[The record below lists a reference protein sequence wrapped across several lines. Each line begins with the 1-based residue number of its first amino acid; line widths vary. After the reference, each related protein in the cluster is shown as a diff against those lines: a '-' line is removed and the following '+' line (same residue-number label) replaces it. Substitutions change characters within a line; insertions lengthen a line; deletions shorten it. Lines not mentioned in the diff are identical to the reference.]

1 MSATT
6 PLQAVDEVTLT
17 LDEFVQFASLVAS
30 STNPAAPALLR
41 RLARR
46 YKTANERAAQ
56 ELVAILRA
64 GPVRAAGTAVADPV
78 DTDSRLPLLRRED
91 PVILRATPIF
101 DPAHRDKIDQIVHE
115 HQRNELLYAS
125 GLTPTRSA
133 LFVGPPGVGKTLT
146 ARWIADRLGL
156 PLLTLDLSSV
166 MSSFLGRTGGNIRRV
181 LDHAR
186 QTRCVLLLDEL
197 DAVAKRRDD
206 ATEIGEL
213 KRLVTVLLQEI
224 DQWPEGSLLLAAT
237 NHGELLDPAVWRRF
251 EVVLDFPLPTTEVRV
266 QALRQL
272 LAGDPLDDGVL
283 AAVVAVTA
291 NESLSD
297 LESLVLSARRRAAI
311 SPTSLPEALIE
322 AQHERIGRMPQAER
336 IAVAIGVL
344 DSGAL
349 SQRQVSRLTGV
360 SRDTLRKHTEGRSS
374 DAD

>member
-1 MSATT
+1 MS
-6 PLQAVDEVTLT
+6 VTSSTDNLDQISLS
-17 LDEFVQFASLVAS
+17 LDEFVQLASLAAS
-30 STNPAAPALLR
+30 SANPAAPSLLR

-46 YKTANERAAQ
+46 YRTVNERAAQ

-64 GPVRAAGTAVADPV
+64 GPVRAVGTSVADPV

-91 PVILRATPIF
+91 PVILRTTPIF
-101 DPAHRDKIDQIVHE
+101 DSAHQEKIDQIVYE
-115 HQRNELLYAS
+115 YQRSEVLYAS
-125 GLTPTRSA
+125 GLAPTRSA
-133 LFVGPPGVGKTLT
+133 LFVGPPGVGKTLA
-146 ARWIADRLGL
+146 ARWIAHRLDL

-186 QTRCVLLLDEL
+186 QSRCVLLLDEL

-251 EVVLDFPLPTTEVRV
+251 ELVLDFPLPTTEVRAH
-266 QALRQL
+266 ALRQL
-272 LAGDPLDDGVL
+272 LAGDPLEDGVIG
-283 AAVVAVTA
+283 AVVAATA
-291 NESLSD
+291 NESLSN
-297 LESLVLSARRRAAI
+297 LESLVLAARRRAAI

-322 AQHERIGRMPQAER
+322 AQHERISRMPQAER
-336 IAVAIGVL
+336 IAVAIGVM

-360 SRDTLRKHTEGRSS
+360 SRDTLRKHTEGRLI